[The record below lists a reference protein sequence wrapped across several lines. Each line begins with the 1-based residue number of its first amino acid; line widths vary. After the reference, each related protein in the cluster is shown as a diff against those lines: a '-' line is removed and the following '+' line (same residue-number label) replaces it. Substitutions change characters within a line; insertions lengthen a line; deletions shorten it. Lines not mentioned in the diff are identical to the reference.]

1 AEVREKLLRTAG
13 EMLQTRPE
21 DLVLRDGRVEITGRP
36 GSGMSIPAVVA
47 HAQATIGPIT
57 GSGAFTARNTP
68 AMSGC
73 AMGHF
78 IDALDI
84 PVFVVHEAEVAVDPD
99 TGHVEVLAYR
109 VVQDVGRALNP
120 RAILGQIQ
128 GGVVQGLGYALHE
141 EVTLTADGRIA
152 QDDFETYR
160 LPLVQDVVPVAAD
173 LYEGAPSMGPLG
185 TKGAGEVPIL
195 AVGAAIGCA

>member
-1 AEVREKLLRTAG
+1 
-13 EMLQTRPE
+13 
-21 DLVLRDGRVEITGRP
+21 
-36 GSGMSIPAVVA
+36 
-47 HAQATIGPIT
+47 
-57 GSGAFTARNTP
+57 
-68 AMSGC
+68 MSGC

-84 PVFVVHEAEVAVDPD
+84 PVFVVHEAEVAVDAD

-141 EVTLTADGRIA
+141 EVTITADGRIA

-160 LPLVQDVVPVAAD
+160 LPLAQDVVA
-173 LYEGAPSMGPLG
+173 
-185 TKGAGEVPIL
+185 
-195 AVGAAIGCA
+195 GAAGL